1 MAPESAYNVGGM
13 LICPKCHKKLRHIGV
28 DYDRPAVIYS
38 CNDCENSFTTPVT
51 KATCCYCQ
59 STYPV
64 NALVPRDVVD
74 YEITEEGIRM
84 LTKTGLMFSNMS
96 NTYDNYMEYSLLIG
110 RLRRQLLETYR
121 KDELTA
127 IVGKLWILDKNQ
139 ETVRIKESI
148 QAQFC
153 RLFNSHKVSYNNN
166 IFYVTYMAFEDVGVE
181 NAQSQLSLEMSRAIR
196 KVSTQ
201 IEPDQIICCVL
212 DTKRAMTSGQYE
224 EFFDRMNFIELTP
237 DDYCGYSESPVSEEE
252 EIKPQE
258 TLDLTPKDDDK
269 IMKRVKLYKQLV
281 AILVLIA
288 GVLILLAILTL
299 TLLR

>member
-1 MAPESAYNVGGM
+1 MGGM

>member
-1 MAPESAYNVGGM
+1 M

-153 RLFNSHKVSYNNN
+153 RLFNSHKVSNNN